1 MPSGRID
8 AAERP
13 SFVKEMDL
21 KIIHGID
28 KAFSNMA
35 SGPQRRPIPVSGK
48 LFNMLAGV
56 DMVHVP

>member
-1 MPSGRID
+1 M
-8 AAERP
+8 
-13 SFVKEMDL
+13 KETDL